1 MSITSCHHIRRRRRK
16 SLAARRPPPF
26 PCRPPP
32 TSLPWPPAARRPPP
46 AAHPLPPAG
55 QKKRVKKNDGQN
67 LIGKSTFLYLK
78 NTKTRACVRK
88 TKMLSESKIG
98 GSQNA
103 PCPPR
108 RRRGGGGREGR
119 SDWEISA
126 RTAGFFFSYG
136 LDQAT
141 KHKIRQYTSLI
152 FSHAHHVDD
161 HYGGCSLWR
170 AWMTSGHHDNVI
182 QYIQA

>member
-1 MSITSCHHIRRRRRK
+1 MPPAAHLP
-16 SLAARRPPPF
+16 SL
-26 PCRPPP
+26 
-32 TSLPWPPAARRPPP
+32 AARRPPP

-126 RTAGFFFSYG
+126 RSAGFFFHMGWIKQQNIKS
-136 LDQAT
+136 DNIQALYFHMRT
-141 KHKIRQYTSLI
+141 MWMITMED
-152 FSHAHHVDD
+152 A
-161 HYGGCSLWR
+161 HYGGH
-170 AWMTSGHHDNVI
+170 G
-182 QYIQA
+182 